1 MNAIA
6 LSDAT
11 AGSRYCI
18 CEIKEE
24 NRLVNRLSS
33 MGLLCG
39 STIEMC
45 QNHEKQ
51 PVLIYARDTLVAIGR
66 EESKKNYGGRCRQMS
81 NCENCSSNQNCKY
94 HGSSQLYKKDGNTP
108 VITLLG
114 QPNSGKSTIFN
125 MTTGSHQHVGN
136 WPGKTV
142 DQKEG
147 ECKWN
152 GKRLIIADLPGSYS
166 LSAGSDEEV
175 ITRDYISA
183 GNADLVVVMADA
195 SQLKLSLYMLAD
207 FVGMKVPAILV
218 LNMIDVA
225 KGQGIVIDTAALSE
239 KLGVPVVTM
248 SAIRKKD
255 YRVLYENIE
264 TALTEKPIIVGEP
277 MTTAKEKMAYIDDLL
292 NGVITVAALTPLSG
306 ILRSGMKAISVH
318 PLLISLICDVLINV
332 LYFALMMASFVLSI
346 TLGFNLMEE
355 TDYLARISFLFDNT
369 MSKVG
374 LQGKTIMPFFMGLG
388 CTIAGTTGTR
398 VVDNWGQRVLAIAM
412 SWAVPCAA
420 TLSVVPTIAIAL
432 FGSTGGFL
440 VMMSIFLFMF
450 LMMWVVYKVFGNSLA
465 PKEELVGLIMELPPY
480 HKPAI
485 KNTLYVTF
493 QRTLGIFLR
502 ALRIISLVS
511 IVFFV
516 LTYGFGGNAE
526 NSILYKLGVLIEPLT
541 KFFGMK
547 WEAFLA
553 FCASAISKESL
564 LGVLNTLYGA
574 GGSLVSSTFGA
585 KVSWT
590 AASISDILSANFTK
604 AEGLAFIFAI
614 SFNMPCISALAATAR
629 ETHSAKWTA
638 KIGVFYTLAALL
650 IACVVYHIGVLKF

>member
-1 MNAIA
+1 M
-6 LSDAT
+6 
-11 AGSRYCI
+11 SR
-18 CEIKEE
+18 CEDCT
-24 NRLVNRLSS
+24 SS
-33 MGLLCG
+33 
-39 STIEMC
+39 
-45 QNHEKQ
+45 K
-51 PVLIYARDTLVAIGR
+51 
-66 EESKKNYGGRCRQMS
+66 
-81 NCENCSSNQNCKY
+81 NCKY
-94 HGSSQLYKKDGNTP
+94 HGSSQLYRMDDSTP
-108 VITLLG
+108 VIALLG

-125 MTTGSHQHVGN
+125 MMTGSHQHVGN

-152 GKRLIIADLPGSYS
+152 GQRMILADLPGSYS

-175 ITRDYISA
+175 ITRDYIA
-183 GNADLVVVMADA
+183 TGNADLVLVMADA
-195 SQLKLSLYMLAD
+195 SQLKRSLYMLAD
-207 FVGMKVPAILV
+207 FVGTKVPAILV
-218 LNMIDVA
+218 LNMMDVA
-225 KGQGIVIDTAALSE
+225 RGQGIAIDTAALSE
-239 KLGVPVVTM
+239 KLGIPVVPM

-255 YRVLYENIE
+255 YRGLYETIE
-264 TALTEKPIIVGEP
+264 AALVQKPVIAVETMG
-277 MTTAKEKMAYIDDLL
+277 TAKEKMAYIDELL
-292 NGVITVAALTPLSG
+292 NGIITAEKDAHSAFSKFDRLALSPVWGKLTAFSIILVIFLLAMIFSGIISGTASALLTPLSG
-306 ILRSGMKAISVH
+306 VLRSGMEAISIH

-332 LYFALMMASFVLSI
+332 LYFALMMASFVLGI

-355 TDYLARISFLFDNT
+355 TGYLARISFLFDHT

-440 VMMSIFLFMF
+440 VMVAIFLFMF

-465 PKEELVGLIMELPPY
+465 PKEERVGLIMELPPY

-493 QRTLGIFLR
+493 QRTLDIFLR
-502 ALRIISLVS
+502 ALRVISLVS

-516 LTYGFGGNAE
+516 LTYSSGSSAE
-526 NSILYKLGVLIEPLT
+526 NSILYKFGVLIEPVT

-547 WEAFLA
+547 WQAFLA

-564 LGVLNTLYGA
+564 LGVLNTLYGT
-574 GGSLVSSTFGA
+574 GGSLVSSTFSA
-585 KVSWT
+585 KVSGT
-590 AASISDILSANFTK
+590 ATAGISEILYANFTK

-614 SFNMPCISALAATAR
+614 SFNMPCVSALAATAR
-629 ETHSAKWTA
+629 ETHSVKWTA

-650 IACVVYHIGVLKF
+650 IACIVYHVGLLIF

>member
-1 MNAIA
+1 M
-6 LSDAT
+6 
-11 AGSRYCI
+11 SR
-18 CEIKEE
+18 CEA
-24 NRLVNRLSS
+24 
-33 MGLLCG
+33 C
-39 STIEMC
+39 
-45 QNHEKQ
+45 
-51 PVLIYARDTLVAIGR
+51 A
-66 EESKKNYGGRCRQMS
+66 S
-81 NCENCSSNQNCKY
+81 NKNCKY
-94 HGSSQLYKKDGNTP
+94 HGSSQLYKKDDSTP
-108 VITLLG
+108 VIALLG

-125 MTTGSHQHVGN
+125 MMTGSHQHVGN

-152 GKRLIIADLPGSYS
+152 GQRMILADLPGSYS

-175 ITRDYISA
+175 ITRDYIAA
-183 GNADLVVVMADA
+183 GNADLVLVMADA
-195 SQLKLSLYMLAD
+195 SQLKRSLYMLAD
-207 FVGMKVPAILV
+207 FVGTKVPAILV
-218 LNMIDVA
+218 LNMMDVA
-225 KGQGIVIDTAALSE
+225 KGQGLAIDTAALSK
-239 KLGVPVVTM
+239 KLGIPVVPM

-255 YRVLYENIE
+255 YRALYESIE
-264 TALTEKPIIVGEP
+264 AALVQKPVLAGEA
-277 MTTAKEKMAYIDDLL
+277 MGSAKEKMAYIDNLL
-292 NGVITVAALTPLSG
+292 NGVITAEKDAQSAFSKFDRIALSPVRGKLMAFGIILVIFLLAMMFSGIVSGVGSALLTPLSG
-306 ILRSGMKAISVH
+306 VLRSGMEAISVH
-318 PLLISLICDVLINV
+318 PLLISLVCDVLINV
-332 LYFALMMASFVLSI
+332 LYFALMMASFVLGI

-355 TDYLARISFLFDNT
+355 TGYLARISFLFDHT

-398 VVDNWGQRVLAIAM
+398 VVDNRGQRVLAIAM

-440 VMMSIFLFMF
+440 VMVAIFLFMF

-465 PKEELVGLIMELPPY
+465 PKEERVGLSMELPPY

-493 QRTLGIFLR
+493 QRTLDIFLR
-502 ALRIISLVS
+502 ALRVISLVS

-516 LTYGFGGNAE
+516 LTYGFGGSAE
-526 NSILYKLGVLIEPLT
+526 NSILYKLGVLIEPVT

-547 WEAFLA
+547 WQAFLA

-564 LGVLNTLYGA
+564 LGVLNTLYGT

-585 KVSWT
+585 KVSGT
-590 AASISDILSANFTK
+590 AATGISEILSANFTK

-614 SFNMPCISALAATAR
+614 SFNMPCVSALAATAR

-650 IACVVYHIGVLKF
+650 IACIVYHIGLLIF